1 MGTKETEMKKFKLS
15 DSSIV
20 QIVRLIQMGMLT
32 GTDVTDQLRTFE
44 VCENSSGKLDPSPEF
59 LETFETNL
67 DKMQKAAVTN
77 ETVKVETTK

>member
-44 VCENSSGKLDPSPEF
+44 VCENSSGVRGVSWLCW
-59 LETFETNL
+59 LL
-67 DKMQKAAVTN
+67 RVCC
-77 ETVKVETTK
+77 V